1 MKKIITLL
9 AAVFLAIGAMAAE
22 TEVGLNDYKD
32 FSHWSISVN
41 GGLSQFD
48 GDATQDYNQ
57 LLSNSRLSWTV
68 GIDVEYTFNPYWG
81 IIAQFQYLPY
91 QGRTNSAEYGSND
104 FVGSMYDPSLQA
116 SINLFNLFGQYR
128 KTWKWALY
136 LNAGVGM
143 TFYNVT
149 HTSVREGGQAATD
162 IEDGRAINFPLYMNL
177 EYNINKYLAVGLL
190 AGYRFHNKD
199 NFEGEH
205 YTRGTYNDGAFS
217 AQLDLRVKLAPNKRQ
232 GGHMRNI
239 SPFEYRKLKVGENQ
253 LQSQIDSLN
262 ERLTALEDTV
272 YNSIAPKV
280 EELTTVQPDGDGD
293 GVPDIRDR
301 EPNTPK
307 GSFVNYW
314 GESIQPDPCC
324 NEIKQ
329 MLSDANFGVDYNQ
342 SVYFA
347 IDEAK
352 LSREAKA
359 NIAQVAQKMK
369 DNPELLLDIRGYC
382 DYPGSGDYNMKLSQ
396 KRVELVGKELI
407 EKHGIAAERITMTPK
422 GQMSE
427 PPSFTRKNR
436 RCDFY
441 FYK

>member
-1 MKKIITLL
+1 MKKLFTLFAAISL
-9 AAVFLAIGAMAAE
+9 AFGAMAAE
-22 TEVGLNDYKD
+22 TEVGLNDFKD
-32 FSHWSISVN
+32 FSHWSLSVH

-48 GDATQDYNQ
+48 GDAVQDYNQ
-57 LLSNSRLSWTV
+57 LLSNSKASWSV

-91 QGRTNSAEYGSND
+91 YGHTSSTEYGSND

-128 KTWKWALY
+128 KTWRWALY

-149 HTSVREGGQAATD
+149 HTVVREGEKAATD
-162 IEDGRAINFPLYMNL
+162 IQDGRALNFPLYMNL

-217 AQLDLRVKLAPNKRQ
+217 AEVNFRVKLAPNKKQ

-239 SPFEYRKLKVGENQ
+239 APFEYRKLKVGEDQ
-253 LQSQIDSLN
+253 LQNQIDSLN

-272 YNSIAPKV
+272 YNNILPRV
-280 EELTTVQPDGDGD
+280 DELTAIEPDSDGD

-301 EPNTPK
+301 EPNTPA

-314 GESIQPDPCC
+314 GESMPQDPCC
-324 NEIKQ
+324 NEIRQ
-329 MLSDANFGVDYNQ
+329 LLSDANFGVDYDL
-342 SVYFA
+342 SIYFD
-347 IDEAK
+347 IDKAA
-352 LSREAKA
+352 LSREAK
-359 NIAQVAQKMK
+359 NRIAKVAEQMK
-369 DNPELLLDIRGYC
+369 ADSTLMVDIRGYC
-382 DYPGSGDYNMKLSQ
+382 DYPGSGDYNMKLSKQ
-396 KRVELVGKELI
+396 RVELVGKELI
-407 EKHGIAAERITMTPK
+407 EKYGISAERVTMTPK